1 MLQAIYPPPASTS
14 DTGTV
19 QVLVVDDDEDI
30 RALICQYLG
39 NYAIRS
45 VGVANGEAMQ
55 AALAEQHFDAIVLDL
70 MLPGENGLALC
81 KRVRTHST
89 VPILMISAHG
99 DPTERIIS
107 LEVGADD
114 FLTKPF
120 DIRELVARIH
130 SVLRRTR
137 QQPTAGRMQAAVP
150 ERLGFG
156 DWQLHL
162 TLRQLHDRDG
172 TVVPLSNA
180 EFRLLSVMLQRPRTV
195 LDRDLLLD
203 LTRGSTVEVFDRSI
217 DILISRLRGKLRDD
231 PRSPRLIRTVH
242 GEGYMLDVQI
252 RPL

>member
-1 MLQAIYPPPASTS
+1 MLQAIYPPPTS
-14 DTGTV
+14 ISDPGTIR
-19 QVLVVDDDEDI
+19 VLVVDDDDEI
-30 RALICQYLG
+30 RELICQYLG

-45 VGVANGEAMQ
+45 VGVANGEAMLQ
-55 AALAEQHFDAIVLDL
+55 ALGEHSFDAIVLDL
-70 MLPGENGLALC
+70 MLPGENGLSLC
-81 KRVRTHST
+81 KRLRSHSSM
-89 VPILMISAHG
+89 PILMISAHG

-137 QQPTAGRMQAAVP
+137 QQPTGGPLPAAAP
-150 ERLGFG
+150 QRLGFG

-162 TLRQLHDRDG
+162 TLRQLQDRDG

-180 EFRLLSVMLQRPRTV
+180 EFRLLSAMLQRPRTV
-195 LDRDLLLD
+195 LDRDQLLD
-203 LTRGSTVEVFDRSI
+203 ITRGSTVEVFDRSI

-231 PRSPRLIRTVH
+231 PRSPRLIRTVR
-242 GEGYMLDVQI
+242 GEGYMLDAQI

>member
-1 MLQAIYPPPASTS
+1 MLQAIYPPPTQLS
-14 DTGTV
+14 DPGTIR
-19 QVLVVDDDEDI
+19 VLVVDDDDEI
-30 RALICQYLG
+30 RELICQYLG
-39 NYAIRS
+39 NYAIGA

-55 AALAEQHFDAIVLDL
+55 AALAEQRFDAIVLDL
-70 MLPGENGLALC
+70 MLPGENGLSLC
-81 KRVRTHST
+81 KRVRSHST

-137 QQPTAGRMQAAVP
+137 QQHETAASAPAAP
-150 ERLGFG
+150 DRLSFG

-162 TLRQLHDRDG
+162 TLRQLQDRDG

-180 EFRLLSVMLQRPRTV
+180 EFRLLSAMLQRPRTV
-195 LDRDLLLD
+195 LDRDQLLD

-231 PRSPRLIRTVH
+231 PRSPRLIRTVR
-242 GEGYMLDVQI
+242 GEGYMLDAQI